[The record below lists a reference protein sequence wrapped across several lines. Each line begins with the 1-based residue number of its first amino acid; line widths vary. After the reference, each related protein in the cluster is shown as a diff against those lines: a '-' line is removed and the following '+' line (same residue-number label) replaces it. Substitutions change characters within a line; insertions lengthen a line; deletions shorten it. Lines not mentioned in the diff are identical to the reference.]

1 MSWLSRLANVFRSDR
16 LDRDLDAELRF
27 HIEAGTEE
35 LIARGLT
42 PDDAA
47 REARRHFGN
56 RLLLRESS
64 REAKLFSWLESALQ
78 DLRFGLRMLRKTAGV
93 TAAAVLSLS
102 LAIGACTAAFS
113 LIDALMLRPLPV
125 HDPGKLVYCSYP
137 QFDAEF
143 NEGTFISD
151 ALYDR
156 FLRASNQKMELFGT
170 NIAGPLQS
178 VSFQD
183 SGDEEDNVR
192 AQWISGDGFRI
203 LGIGPALGRLL
214 TATDDGRN
222 VAVLSYSF
230 WTRRFGSSPTVLGRW
245 FVHRGKE
252 VQIVGVTQK
261 GFEGLALG
269 YRMDLLFPAT
279 HAASAPD
286 PDSGWNAVWGR
297 LKPGVAPEQARQA
310 LQAAFTNYRRDH
322 PSEFIRAGG
331 PPDQL
336 PKYMNAPLN
345 LRPAATGTPSMVR
358 MDFERP
364 LWILAVVVVLVL
376 LIACSNVANLLVA
389 RAAAREREM
398 ALRISIG
405 AGRARLIQQLLI
417 ESGLLAGTA
426 SILGLAIA
434 SAAAPSIV
442 NLLSP
447 SDYPAYLDLQIG
459 WRILG
464 FVALISIATTVLF
477 GLAPALRAS
486 SVSPHEALKT
496 GGAKQSARIGLL
508 RPLLA
513 SQVGFSFVVL
523 FIGGLLLVSFQKIT
537 SVDLGFS
544 KDRVVLF
551 DIGIKESVQN
561 EHAYVLVLPLL
572 DLVRR
577 IPTVEAAGLSI
588 QGLIGGNF
596 AWVMRPGIRFPG
608 REPESLKPR
617 YLEVSPGFFEAMR
630 MRLLDGRDFTAR
642 DMPPGSTAVV
652 VNQEFVRQYLA
663 GKNPLG
669 KRFEKTGDDPR
680 PVPQEIV
687 GVIRDAKYNNLREPN
702 SPTIYGPWRLP
713 AGTLEVR
720 TSGDPLAITPA
731 IRQAI
736 PRFNAGLRVNSDL
749 AIHTDQQH
757 AVARAAAGASG
768 RIFCNSRS
776 RAGCNRIIWRA
787 QLLGRAAEQGNR
799 HSGSPRR
806 APAWSGSSSYLGC
819 DPGDRHGT
827 WDRNRRRFRARPICR
842 VAAVR
847 SEAIRFLELSASA
860 RMLSAGVRTGC
871 AAARISRRASGSHRR
886 IARRVALREKRDQFL
901 AIHDPGDIGS
911 GVAQLVATRRI
922 ATGVQNGTEHSLI
935 AS

>member
-1 MSWLSRLANVFRSDR
+1 MGGV
-16 LDRDLDAELRF
+16 
-27 HIEAGTEE
+27 EE
-35 LIARGLT
+35 VGEEGLT

-56 RLLLRESS
+56 TLLLRESS
-64 REAKLFSWLESALQ
+64 REAKLFSWLESVLQ

-125 HDPGKLVYCSYP
+125 RDPGRLVYCSYP
-137 QFDAEF
+137 LFGAGFSD
-143 NEGTFISD
+143 EGAYMSD

-156 FLRASNQKMELFGT
+156 LLQASDRKIELFGT
-170 NIAGPLQS
+170 SVVGPLQS
-178 VSFQD
+178 VSFGD
-183 SGDEEDNVR
+183 SGEVDENVR

-203 LGIGPALGRLL
+203 LGIQPALGRLL

-269 YRMDLLFPAT
+269 YRMDMWFPGT
-279 HAASAPD
+279 HAASVPD

-297 LKPGVAPEQARQA
+297 LKPGVAREQARQT

-322 PSEFIRAGG
+322 TGEFTRAGG

-336 PKYMNAPLN
+336 PKYINAPLN

-358 MDFERP
+358 MEFERP
-364 LWILAVVVVLVL
+364 LWILAVVVLLVL

-434 SAAAPSIV
+434 SATAPSIV

-464 FVALISIATTVLF
+464 FAGLISIATTVLF

-496 GGAKQSARIGLL
+496 WEARNNRGESACFGRCWL
-508 RPLLA
+508 RRLA
-513 SQVGFSFVVL
+513 SASW
-523 FIGGLLLVSFQKIT
+523 SC
-537 SVDLGFS
+537 SSADCCWS
-544 KDRVVLF
+544 
-551 DIGIKESVQN
+551 
-561 EHAYVLVLPLL
+561 
-572 DLVRR
+572 
-577 IPTVEAAGLSI
+577 LSI
-588 QGLIGGNF
+588 KS
-596 AWVMRPGIRFPG
+596 R
-608 REPESLKPR
+608 
-617 YLEVSPGFFEAMR
+617 VS
-630 MRLLDGRDFTAR
+630 
-642 DMPPGSTAVV
+642 
-652 VNQEFVRQYLA
+652 
-663 GKNPLG
+663 
-669 KRFEKTGDDPR
+669 
-680 PVPQEIV
+680 I
-687 GVIRDAKYNNLREPN
+687 
-702 SPTIYGPWRLP
+702 
-713 AGTLEVR
+713 
-720 TSGDPLAITPA
+720 
-731 IRQAI
+731 
-736 PRFNAGLRVNSDL
+736 
-749 AIHTDQQH
+749 
-757 AVARAAAGASG
+757 
-768 RIFCNSRS
+768 
-776 RAGCNRIIWRA
+776 
-787 QLLGRAAEQGNR
+787 
-799 HSGSPRR
+799 
-806 APAWSGSSSYLGC
+806 
-819 DPGDRHGT
+819 
-827 WDRNRRRFRARPICR
+827 
-842 VAAVR
+842 
-847 SEAIRFLELSASA
+847 
-860 RMLSAGVRTGC
+860 
-871 AAARISRRASGSHRR
+871 
-886 IARRVALREKRDQFL
+886 
-901 AIHDPGDIGS
+901 
-911 GVAQLVATRRI
+911 
-922 ATGVQNGTEHSLI
+922 
-935 AS
+935 